1 HFNKYIEIFDINRI
15 KDIKDTKDTFVI
27 SKSFSINSFL
37 EKYKSIFIHNKV
49 KVELKFSKNRA
60 DFIKGNKWY
69 INEEIEELENGE
81 VLFKVYVENLQEI
94 KRWILGFGKDV
105 QVLEPKELKFQ
116 LIEEISELNNIY
128 N

>member
-1 HFNKYIEIFDINRI
+1 M
-15 KDIKDTKDTFVI
+15 
-27 SKSFSINSFL
+27 
-37 EKYKSIFIHNKV
+37 
-49 KVELKFSKNRA
+49 KVELKFNKNRA

-69 INEEIEELENGE
+69 VNEEIEELENGE
-81 VLFKVYVENLQEI
+81 VLFKVYVESLQEI

-116 LIEEISELNNIY
+116 LIEEISELNKIY